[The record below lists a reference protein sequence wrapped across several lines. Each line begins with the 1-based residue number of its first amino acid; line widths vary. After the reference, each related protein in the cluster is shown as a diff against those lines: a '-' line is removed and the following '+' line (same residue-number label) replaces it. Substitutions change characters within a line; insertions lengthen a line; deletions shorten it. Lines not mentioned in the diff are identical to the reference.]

1 MVYDWGNRK
10 SNLTMNFELTEENF
24 VIFAMKHYDNPAC
37 RGMVEFED
45 DLKKFRYL
53 KRLFRK
59 YTAGKGLKERL
70 IVNHLV
76 VLYNLFGPEPT
87 TRMLFY
93 KIEKKYWSQLKT
105 FLVFLNVMPVGF
117 EIRAQGEVVQ
127 GYEIPIDEKVTKAL
141 EKI

>member
-1 MVYDWGNRK
+1 M
-10 SNLTMNFELTEENF
+10 SFELTEENF
-24 VIFAMKHYDNPAC
+24 VIYAMKHYDNPAC
-37 RGMVEFED
+37 KGMSEFED

-76 VLYNLFGPEPT
+76 VIYNLFGPEAA
-87 TRMLFY
+87 TRMLFF
-93 KIEKKYWSQLKT
+93 KIEKRYWLQLKT
-105 FLVFLNVMPVGF
+105 FLVFLNIMPVGF
-117 EIRAQGEVVQ
+117 EVRAQGSILQ
-127 GYEIPIDEKVTKAL
+127 GYEIPLDEKVSKAL

>member
-1 MVYDWGNRK
+1 M
-10 SNLTMNFELTEENF
+10 SFELTEENF
-24 VIFAMKHYDNPAC
+24 VIYAMKHYDNPAC
-37 RGMVEFED
+37 KGMSEFED

-76 VLYNLFGPEPT
+76 VIYNLFGPEAA
-87 TRMLFY
+87 TRMLFF
-93 KIEKKYWSQLKT
+93 KIEKRYWSQLKT
-105 FLVFLNVMPVGF
+105 FLVFLNIMPVGF
-117 EIRAQGEVVQ
+117 EVRAQGSILQ
-127 GYEIPIDEKVTKAL
+127 GYEIPLDEKVSKAL

>member
-1 MVYDWGNRK
+1 
-10 SNLTMNFELTEENF
+10 MNFELTEENF

-37 RGMVEFED
+37 RGMAEFDD
-45 DLKKFRYL
+45 DLKRFRYL

-76 VLYNLFGPEPT
+76 VLFNLFGPEPA
-87 TRMLFY
+87 TRMLFF

-117 EIRAQGEVVQ
+117 EIRAQNTVIQ
-127 GYEIPIDEKVTKAL
+127 GYEIPLDEKVSKAL

>member
-1 MVYDWGNRK
+1 M
-10 SNLTMNFELTEENF
+10 SFELTEDNF
-24 VIFAMKHYDNPAC
+24 VIYAMKHYDNPAC
-37 RGMVEFED
+37 KGMSEFED

-76 VLYNLFGPEPT
+76 VIYNLFGPEAA
-87 TRMLFY
+87 TRMLFF
-93 KIEKKYWSQLKT
+93 KIEKRYWSQLKT
-105 FLVFLNVMPVGF
+105 FLVFLNIMPVGF
-117 EIRAQGEVVQ
+117 EVRSQGSVLQ
-127 GYEIPIDEKVTKAL
+127 GYEIPLDEKVSKAL

>member
-1 MVYDWGNRK
+1 
-10 SNLTMNFELTEENF
+10 MNFELTEENF